1 MSKKKN
7 EKTTSSVDMM
17 AHSFSKILE
26 HAADFVAMITTE
38 GQIIRVNESGRFL
51 LTILDE
57 DETKSLNLANLVAE
71 IDRAHFQQSVLPT
84 AIQEGLWQGHL
95 TLCSIDGME
104 FTTSMRIIAQPD
116 ADGNVA
122 ILGVIA
128 YDSTDRKWMED
139 SLQESETR
147 FRSSF
152 DNTSMGMALVSTE
165 GQFLQ
170 TNEAMTSLLGY
181 TQQEFL
187 TKNIFDFIHPDDAT
201 QTDSPIQQLLTGAVA
216 TIKGEVRY
224 QCKDQTTLWGNVNVT
239 AIEDANKNISYFLLH
254 LQDITEQKQSE
265 ERLREREDLLKLV
278 LDTIP
283 QAVFWKD
290 KESTYLGSNKNFA
303 HDAGQESVVG
313 LIGKTD
319 FDLPWKQEEAEAFRK
334 DDKRVMDA
342 NKADLNIIES
352 QLQADGKQA
361 WLETNK
367 VPLHDENGA
376 VIGILGTYE
385 DITERIELETQLQ
398 ETLALQER
406 QLTLSAA
413 FSVAQTE
420 QEILQ
425 IMIDNA
431 SYYPLAAL
439 SITYFETDANGQKQ
453 DVVARQSPFRSG
465 IDTLPEGTQTAWSQS
480 SLAKHYSSEEPFIS
494 KNLADDL
501 RLDAE
506 IRDSFTQMGIQ
517 GLIILPLVAN
527 NDWLGNIAVMTKE
540 SNFFTD
546 QAISFYRVLAEQGST
561 ALKSALLFEETQQS
575 LKKRSQEVALT
586 IQIAQEV
593 ASAPNLADLYERVV
607 NRIKEQFNHYHVQLL
622 RYDPFLDTVALIYGY
637 GEIGQKMLDMNH
649 SMPLGVG
656 LIGTAAASGQTTY
669 RGNVK
674 EDADWQSN
682 PLLHKTQSEIA
693 VPIKLQDEVL
703 GVLDVQSDW
712 VNAFSESDQLLLE
725 GLCGQIA
732 VAIESTRL
740 REEMDARVNELTTLQ
755 RYMSREGWESYRATK
770 DEGLSGYQFDHQ
782 GVATLVDELEL
793 APTTNGD
800 DAVEETAVLVQKRE
814 TPLAV
819 LGGEIIGKI
828 SVEEDQENPLSD
840 EDLDFIQSVS
850 AQVAEA
856 LEAARLFEQTQDALS
871 EQERLS
877 TQLETVA
884 QVSTAAS
891 TVLEVDALLQAVV
904 DLTKASFGLYHTH
917 IYLMNNNTK
926 SLVLRAGADQVGRL
940 MTLEGRQIGIYD
952 ESIVARA
959 ARNKDGIVENNVR
972 KIIDFLPNPLLP
984 HTQAELAVP
993 LIVGDSVIGVLD
1005 LQADKVDFF
1014 TEEDVNIHRTLAS
1027 QIAVAVQNA
1036 SLFAE
1041 QVETSEK
1048 LREVDRLKSEFLAS
1062 MSHELRTPLNSI
1074 IGFSD
1079 VLLEGLDG
1087 ELNERMEED
1096 VRLIRDSGRH
1106 LRELIG
1112 DILDL
1117 SKIESGR
1124 MEMRYEEV
1132 DMHQMGHDILANAAP
1147 LAEAKNLSL
1156 HLNIAEEI
1164 DLIEADRTR
1173 IRQVLWNIM
1182 GNAIKFTEKGSVTLS
1197 MNIQDHDLLIGI
1209 HDTGIGIEK
1218 ENISVVF
1225 EQFRQIDGNLN
1236 RSAGGTGLGMPITK
1250 KLVEL
1255 HGGEIWIESV
1265 MGQGST
1271 FWFTIPTHQYYRK
1284 EKKGTAPLD
1293 MD

>member
-7 EKTTSSVDMM
+7 ETPTSSVNMM

-26 HAADFVAMITTE
+26 NAADFVAMITTD
-38 GQIIRVNESGRFL
+38 GQFIHVNESGRFL

-57 DETKSLNLANLVAE
+57 DETKSLNLADLVAE
-71 IDRAHFQQSVLPT
+71 IDRAHFQQSALPT
-84 AIQEGLWQGHL
+84 AIQEGLWQGNL
-95 TLCSIDGME
+95 ALCSLDGME
-104 FTTSMRIIAQPD
+104 LPTSVRIIAQPD

-128 YDSTDRKWMED
+128 HDSTDRKWMED
-139 SLQESETR
+139 SLKESETR
-147 FRSSF
+147 FLSSF
-152 DNTSMGMALVSTE
+152 DNTSMGMALVSIE
-165 GQFLQ
+165 GHFLQ
-170 TNEAMTSLLGY
+170 TNKAMTDLLGY
-181 TQQEFL
+181 SQQEFL
-187 TKNIFDFIHPDDAT
+187 SKNIFDLIPQKDITH
-201 QTDSPIQQLLTGAVA
+201 TDLPIQELQTGKVT
-216 TIKGEVRY
+216 TIRGEVRY
-224 QCKDQTTLWGNVNVT
+224 QCKDETTLWGNVNVT
-239 AIEDANKNISYFLLH
+239 AIQDAHKNVSYFLLQ
-254 LQDITEQKQSE
+254 LQDITEKKHSE
-265 ERLREREDLLKLV
+265 EALREREALLQLV

-290 KESTYLGSNKNFA
+290 KDSTYMGSNKNFA
-303 HDAGQESVVG
+303 NDAGQESVSQ

-319 FDLPWKQEEAEAFRK
+319 SDLPWNQQEAEGFRK
-334 DDKRVMDA
+334 DDIRVMDA
-342 NKADLNIIES
+342 NKAELNIIEP

-367 VPLHDENGA
+367 APLHNENGE

-385 DITERIELETQLQ
+385 DITERVELETQLQ

-406 QLTLSAA
+406 QLNISTAL
-413 FSVAQTE
+413 SVAQTE

-431 SYYPLAAL
+431 SFYPMAAL
-439 SITYFETDANGQKQ
+439 SITYFETDANGQQQ
-453 DVVARQSPFRSG
+453 DVVARQSSFRSG

-480 SLAKHYSSEEPFIS
+480 SLVNHYSAEQLFVS

-506 IRDSFTQMGIQ
+506 IRDSFTKMGIQ
-517 GLIILPLVAN
+517 GLVILPMVAS

-540 SNFFTD
+540 PYFFTE
-546 QAISFYRVLAEQGST
+546 QVISYYRILAEQGST
-561 ALKSALLFEETQQS
+561 ALKSAFLFEATQQS
-575 LKKRSQEVALT
+575 LIKRSQEVALT

-593 ASAPNLADLYERVV
+593 ASAPNLTDLYERVV
-607 NRIKEQFNHYHVQLL
+607 NQIKEQFNHYHVQLL

-637 GEIGQKMLDMNH
+637 GETGQEMLNLNH

-656 LIGTAAASGQTTY
+656 LIGTAAASGESIY

-674 EDADWQSN
+674 EDPDWQSN
-682 PLLHKTQSEIA
+682 PLLLKTRSEIA
-693 VPIKLQDEVL
+693 VPIKLKDEVL
-703 GVLDVQSDW
+703 GVLDVQSDG
-712 VNAFSESDQLLLE
+712 VNAFSESDRLLLE

-740 REEMDARVNELTTLQ
+740 REEMDARVSELTTLQ

-770 DEGLSGYQFDHQ
+770 EEGLSGYQFDHQ
-782 GVATLVDELEL
+782 GVAALVDQLDL
-793 APTTNGD
+793 APFTNGGVAGD
-800 DAVEETAVLVQKRE
+800 VTAVTAKKRE
-814 TPLAV
+814 TPLSV
-819 LGGEIIGKI
+819 MGGEIIGKI
-828 SVEEDQENPLSD
+828 SVDEDEENPLSD
-840 EDLDFIQSVS
+840 EDIDFIQSVS
-850 AQVAEA
+850 VQVAEA

-877 TQLETVA
+877 MQLETVA

-917 IYLMNNNTK
+917 IYLVDNETQ

-940 MTLEGRQIGIYD
+940 MTLEGRRISIQE

-959 ARNKDGIVENNVR
+959 VRNKDGIVENDIR
-972 KIIDFLPNPLLP
+972 KIVDFLPNPLLP
-984 HTQAELAVP
+984 QTRAELAVP

-1005 LQADKVDFF
+1005 LQADQIDFF

-1074 IGFSD
+1074 IGFAD

-1096 VRLIRDSGRH
+1096 VRLIRDSGDH
-1106 LRELIG
+1106 LRALIG
-1112 DILDL
+1112 DILDM

-1132 DMHQMGHDILANAAP
+1132 DVQQMSRDILANAAP
-1147 LAEAKNLSL
+1147 LAEAKHLAL
-1156 HLNIAEEI
+1156 HLTIA
-1164 DLIEADRTR
+1164 DDVDVIEADRTR
-1173 IRQVLWNIM
+1173 LRQVLWNIM

-1197 MNIQDHDLLIGI
+1197 LAIEGPNMLVGI
-1209 HDTGIGIEK
+1209 HDTGIGIEDAH
-1218 ENISVVF
+1218 IPIVF

-1236 RSAGGTGLGMPITK
+1236 RSVGGTGLGMPITK

-1255 HGGEIWIESV
+1255 HGGEIWIESI

-1271 FWFTIPTHQYYRK
+1271 FWFTIPQSQYYRK
-1284 EKKGTAPLD
+1284 EIKGTAPLD
-1293 MD
+1293 